1 MEVITV
7 AMYDLENIFTEEEY
21 RGLIQSC
28 NHLKLNISQTNE
40 LMVDCCCMSVSV
52 YVFQIPCLC
61 SHAWPIK
68 PILMKLKNVSH
79 TCLTRQHRGS

>member
-21 RGLIQSC
+21 RGLIQSY

-40 LMVDCCCMSVSV
+40 LVVDCC
-52 YVFQIPCLC
+52 
-61 SHAWPIK
+61 
-68 PILMKLKNVSH
+68 
-79 TCLTRQHRGS
+79 